1 MMDDTFLVEVRFRLP
16 VISTKLAGVHVGAEG
31 GWSKTYT
38 WVAPSSPEGAQIDA
52 FRSTDL
58 LEFYSEI
65 GTRIGLEKMALP
77 GVDISGDS
85 VSVITSALTIENIDP
100 SSGHFF

>member
-1 MMDDTFLVEVRFRLP
+1 MDDTFSVEVRFRLP
-16 VISTKLAGVHVGAEG
+16 AISTKLTGVHVGAEG

-38 WVAPSSPEGAQIDA
+38 WVAPSSPEGAQIDT

-65 GTRIGLEKMALP
+65 GTRIGLEEKASA
-77 GVDISGDS
+77 GVDIFWRFCDGNYECFD
-85 VSVITSALTIENIDP
+85 
-100 SSGHFF
+100 